1 MAGSYWM
8 NIFPVRKTL
17 VSAIFVEKLI
27 LINNN
32 EEFLFWQNSNMSKDS
47 LVLVWKWNHPLF
59 LSASS
64 FFFLFLLHFLKPLT
78 MAMENSYPKKKKNP
92 TSKDPI
98 SHPGFFLELPL
109 LLTKSIISSFYPFL
123 AHYHTHI

>member
-47 LVLVWKWNHPLF
+47 LVLV
-59 LSASS
+59 
-64 FFFLFLLHFLKPLT
+64 
-78 MAMENSYPKKKKNP
+78 
-92 TSKDPI
+92 
-98 SHPGFFLELPL
+98 
-109 LLTKSIISSFYPFL
+109 
-123 AHYHTHI
+123 